1 MLLLG
6 ILPAHSIAAFS
17 KGHYWVNGVPQSPT
31 ELILYGFATEVL
43 LAELDKK
50 QKILG
55 LKSSLILRYYDCVS
69 RKSNRIYFQIIKIDK
84 SQVGNALINFNNLK
98 IDVLYDYKLEHQTQN
113 LKEKNKAYWVG
124 LKENQGQ
131 KKSALG
137 RSNHWC

>member
-6 ILPAHSIAAFS
+6 ILPAHSIAAFP

-55 LKSSLILRYYDCVS
+55 LKSFLILRYYDWVS

-84 SQVGNALINFNNLK
+84 SQVVNALINFNNLK

-131 KKSALG
+131 EKSTLG